1 MRLPV
6 LLVCTVA
13 LGGCSVDMG
22 GFAFQSEKK
31 GAVTTTT
38 TRSVSAGVSTREPV
52 LTPEGACSVGASLDP
67 STRPLPREIAPG
79 ITECELVK
87 IKGKPPTDVL
97 VGESGKG
104 QREVQVLYSEP
115 GGREL
120 YLFTDNRLGRIVKP
134 GGTDVSG
141 QGPSTAPPSA
151 SPPSVPPPLAQTPS
165 TPS

>member
-22 GFAFQSEKK
+22 GFAFQSQTK
-31 GAVTTTT
+31 GGVTTTT
-38 TRSVSAGVSTREPV
+38 TRSVSAGISTREPV
-52 LTPEGACSVGASLDP
+52 LTPEGDCSVGASLDP
-67 STRPLPREIAPG
+67 STRPLPKEIAPG

-87 IKGKPPTDVL
+87 LKAKPPTDVL
-97 VGESGKG
+97 IGESGKG

-120 YLFTDNRLGRIVKP
+120 YLFTDNRLGRIVRP
-134 GGTDVSG
+134 GGTE
-141 QGPSTAPPSA
+141 PAAA
-151 SPPSVPPPLAQTPS
+151 SPPPASPAVPAPPAPNPS
-165 TPS
+165 MPS